1 MSVPWYHFPV
11 LVTLRDDGPLSH
23 QVYAALR
30 RAILSGE
37 LAAGVRL
44 PSTRGLARDL
54 DVSRN
59 TVLLAYDQLLAEGYI
74 GGRTGS
80 GTYVAETLPDAP
92 RPPVSAGTPKAVAR
106 PPRLSAYGRRVV
118 DVRAGTTPR
127 RDERVP
133 YDFRYGL
140 PTVAEFPH
148 AVWRRLLAR
157 HARPTA
163 ASMSYGPREG
173 TPALR
178 GAIAAYLRRVRG
190 VVCDAEQLL
199 VVNGSQQ
206 ALDLA
211 ARVLLDPGDRV
222 VLEEPHYQGARW
234 AFHAAGA
241 RLIPVTVDGDGLDV
255 GRLER
260 TRARLVYVTPS
271 HQFPTGVVM
280 SLPRRLALLEWAR
293 ANDAWVVED
302 DYDSEFRYGGRP
314 IEAVQ
319 GLDRAG
325 RVLYAGTLSKVLF
338 PALRLGYLV
347 LPPALVEPFRAAKWV
362 TDRHS
367 PTLEQ
372 EVLAEFIAEG
382 HFERHL
388 RRARTTYAA
397 RRAALLAALASHF
410 GDRVEVVGA
419 NAGVHVLVWLR
430 DVTTR
435 ELPSSIA
442 AAARQGVGVYSIAP
456 YFFRPPRRAGL
467 ILGYAPLTERQIR
480 DGIARLARVFA
491 R

>member
-1 MSVPWYHFPV
+1 M

-30 RAILSGE
+30 RAILAGE
-37 LAAGVRL
+37 LAAGARL

-74 GGRTGS
+74 GGRPGS

-92 RPPVSAGTPKAVAR
+92 RPAVGSGTPRTSAR

-118 DVRAGTTPR
+118 DVRGGTTPR
-127 RDERVP
+127 RDGRVP
-133 YDFRYGL
+133 YDFRYGR

-178 GAIAAYLRRVRG
+178 EAIAAYLRRVRG
-190 VVCDAEQLL
+190 VVCDAARVL

-241 RLIPVTVDGDGLDV
+241 RLVPVPVDGDGLDV
-255 GRLER
+255 ARLAR
-260 TRARLVYVTPS
+260 APRARLAYVTPS

-280 SLPRRLALLEWAR
+280 SLTRRLALLEWAR

-302 DYDSEFRYGGRP
+302 DYDSEYRYGGRP

-325 RVLYAGTLSKVLF
+325 RVIYAGTLSKVLF

-388 RRARTTYAA
+388 RRARTRHAA
-397 RRAALLAALASHF
+397 RRAALLAALASHL

-430 DVTTR
+430 DVSAR
-435 ELPSSIA
+435 ALPAVIA
-442 AAARQGVGVYSIAP
+442 AAGRSGVGVYSIAP

-480 DGIARLARVFA
+480 EGIARLARVLA